1 MLNENG
7 NKLPLIGCCLCE
19 FVKGM
24 IIYSLAEQNVLKHD
38 QCVIYIYIYSTLI
51 LFLFFE
57 FRTANLEMHLTLKL

>member
-24 IIYSLAEQNVLKHD
+24 IIYSLAEQNVLKHE
-38 QCVIYIYIYSTLI
+38 QCVIYSTLI